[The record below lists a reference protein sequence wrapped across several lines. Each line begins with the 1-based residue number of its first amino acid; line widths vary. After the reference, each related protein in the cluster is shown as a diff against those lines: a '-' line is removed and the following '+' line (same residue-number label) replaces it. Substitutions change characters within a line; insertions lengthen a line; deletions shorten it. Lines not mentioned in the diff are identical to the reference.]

1 MKNVPDL
8 TYSDF
13 IVAMLKLAEKHAE
26 DNSYSYAEACL
37 KLASD
42 ATVVLITIEQEER
55 MANES

>member
-1 MKNVPDL
+1 MKNVPNL

-26 DNSYSYAEACL
+26 DDSYSYAEACL

-42 ATVVLITIEQEER
+42 ATVVLITIEQEEK
-55 MANES
+55 AISES